1 MKHVADVWAKRFAAY
16 MTETQKYMRFIF
28 TGHIGLVL
36 VFVIGA
42 LGYEYSEWLGVVDSD
57 FPVDWVVAVIV
68 GAVMALSAPATLLKA
83 PDQVYLLPLETQ
95 MRDYFKKALV
105 WTFGSQVIVPIA
117 LYIVAIPLIN
127 AVTDLEPTQVWFGF
141 AITIV
146 LKYFN
151 VQSEFHYRFANRG
164 RLVWIDRLARFVMSV
179 LILQSILGDELWMGS
194 LMLLILV
201 MYNSALSRKAYVQ
214 PIPYEHFIALEENRM
229 MRFYRFANYFTDV
242 PHLKGTV
249 KRRGYLNFVYGLVC
263 YSKANTQLYLVLRTF
278 IRVSDNYFLW
288 VRLTAISIV
297 VALFAGIPIVVGIVV
312 AALSFATTLQLKQ
325 ALLSSH
331 EFRMDMLY
339 PVSEKQR
346 VHAVE
351 KLLRGLYILQAMLV
365 TLASIGQP
373 HVYIVF
379 VAIVAAGELTLKLSR
394 NK

>member
-164 RLVWIDRLARFVMSV
+164 RLVWIDRLARFVMSM

-229 MRFYRFANYFTDV
+229 MRFYRFAN
-242 PHLKGTV
+242 
-249 KRRGYLNFVYGLVC
+249 
-263 YSKANTQLYLVLRTF
+263 
-278 IRVSDNYFLW
+278 
-288 VRLTAISIV
+288 
-297 VALFAGIPIVVGIVV
+297 
-312 AALSFATTLQLKQ
+312 
-325 ALLSSH
+325 
-331 EFRMDMLY
+331 
-339 PVSEKQR
+339 
-346 VHAVE
+346 
-351 KLLRGLYILQAMLV
+351 
-365 TLASIGQP
+365 
-373 HVYIVF
+373 
-379 VAIVAAGELTLKLSR
+379 
-394 NK
+394 